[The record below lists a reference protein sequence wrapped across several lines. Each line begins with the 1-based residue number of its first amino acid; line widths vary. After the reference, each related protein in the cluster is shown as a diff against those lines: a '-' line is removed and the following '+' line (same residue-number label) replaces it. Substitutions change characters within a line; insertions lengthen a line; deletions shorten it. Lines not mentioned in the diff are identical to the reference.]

1 MDLFHR
7 RPASRVAA
15 VKGVSL
21 ELRRGETVALVGE
34 SGSGKT
40 TVARSLL
47 RLVKAKGGTIEFA
60 GHNIGALDARS
71 LMALRRR
78 IAMMFQDPVGSLS
91 PRMRVGSIITEPLKI
106 GRVKVDDWRVAA
118 DRLLDLVGLP
128 TSFAARYPHE
138 LSGGQARRVGV
149 ARALALSPEL
159 VIADEPTAGLDV
171 SVQGEVLNLLMELRE
186 RLRMSI
192 LIITHNLHVVRHIS
206 DRVAIMYQGEIVE
219 EGSTEAIFERP
230 GHAYTR
236 KLLAANLHVALA
248 G

>member
-47 RLVKAKGGTIEFA
+47 GEAVAWGR
-60 GHNIGALDARS
+60 
-71 LMALRRR
+71 
-78 IAMMFQDPVGSLS
+78 
-91 PRMRVGSIITEPLKI
+91 PR
-106 GRVKVDDWRVAA
+106 AC
-118 DRLLDLVGLP
+118 
-128 TSFAARYPHE
+128 
-138 LSGGQARRVGV
+138 
-149 ARALALSPEL
+149 LSPEL

-192 LIITHNLHVVRHIS
+192 LI
-206 DRVAIMYQGEIVE
+206 D
-219 EGSTEAIFERP
+219 P
-230 GHAYTR
+230 
-236 KLLAANLHVALA
+236 HVADL
-248 G
+248 